1 MREEDSIAAAT
12 AGTNSSLLVSDFFPF
27 RHRELLNAPATG
39 HPWDQKKLVNKL
51 NYLNFIESF
60 AFLIVCEKNSDK
72 FYLLKVYPQ
81 PCVKNELTCRVNVQS
96 FLSNIVDYSI
106 EYLMIDDG
114 LNAILAPV
122 NCVSAQH
129 NVIKLSLPE
138 NCQVKKLHKTRRY
151 YCKDVFC
158 ELVQGSFKA
167 RGRLIDFTPTAFSI
181 LLDNL
186 PDAES
191 FLDNRRVELTLSSGN
206 QKFFTGPCK
215 IIRDS
220 VNSDKLIVLT
230 PEIAHLER
238 FPKRKMRNPRH
249 IIKPSFILRFN
260 HPLFQKKIERD
271 IQDISTAGFSIM
283 DTPEE
288 EVLIPGL
295 HIPEATIL
303 YAGVLKIPCSIQVLY
318 RREDKNNN
326 CVYLGLTITDMD
338 LKSYTTLNH
347 ILGTYV
353 DSSARVSTEVDMDA
367 LWEFFFD
374 TGFIYGEKYEHLY
387 SYREDFKRTYEKLYQ
402 GDPEVA
408 RHFIYEKNGKIYG
421 HIAMIHA
428 YEPTWIIHHF
438 SSLPFQSKVP
448 ALSILKELTFFT
460 NGFYRLPSSPMKYA
474 ITYYQPDN
482 KIVDKI
488 FGGFTEYL
496 KDKKGSSLDLFSY
509 TLLQKNGSLFSL
521 PAKWVLRNYVSSDL
535 IFIKSFYNNIS
546 DGLLIETI
554 GFDSNPKHLKNSF
567 ASHGLLRDYK
577 IFCLEYCGRQIA
589 FFIINKSNLG
599 LNLSDLINCIKVIII
614 DENQLPLNI
623 FISTVNN
630 LINHNYNEEN
640 VPLLVFPSR
649 YLSDNG
655 YYVNKFYRMWALKT
669 NDIYL
674 DKFTEYMNLKFRM
687 KYGN

>member
-1 MREEDSIAAAT
+1 LKEEDSIAAASD
-12 AGTNSSLLVSDFFPF
+12 ANSSLLVADFFPF
-27 RHRELLNAPATG
+27 RHHELLNAPPTG

-51 NYLNFIESF
+51 NYLNFIDNF
-60 AFLIVCEKNSDK
+60 AFLIVCEKKSGT
-72 FYLLKVYPQ
+72 FYLLKAYPQ
-81 PCVKNELTCRVNVQS
+81 PCVKDELICHVNAQS
-96 FLSNIVDYSI
+96 FISNIADYNI

-122 NCVSAQH
+122 KCSSAQH

-138 NCQVKKLHKTRRY
+138 NCQVKKLRKTRRY
-151 YCKDVFC
+151 YCKGVFS
-158 ELVQGSFKA
+158 ELVQGSFKS
-167 RGRLIDFTPTAFSI
+167 RGILIDFTPTAFTI
-181 LLDNL
+181 LLDTL

-191 FLDNRRVELTLSSGN
+191 FLDNKQVELTLFHIN
-206 QKFFTGPCK
+206 QKLFTGPCK

-220 VNSDKLIVLT
+220 VNVDKLIVLS

-249 IIKPSFILRFN
+249 VIKPSFLLRFN

-271 IQDISTAGFSIM
+271 IQDISTAGFSII

-295 HIPEATIL
+295 HIPDATIV

-326 CVYLGLTITDMD
+326 CIHFGLTITDMD
-338 LKSYTTLNH
+338 LESYTNLNH

-428 YEPTWIIHHF
+428 YEPSWLIHHF
-438 SSLPFQSKVP
+438 SARRMGNRLPGPSV
-448 ALSILKELTFFT
+448 LKQIIHYTGAY
-460 NGFYRLPSSPMKYA
+460 NRLPSAGMDHVM
-474 ITYYQPDN
+474 TYYQPNN
-482 KIVDKI
+482 KIIDRI
-488 FGGFTEYL
+488 FGAFTR
-496 KDKKGSSLDLFSY
+496 KINDPSISSVDVFSY
-509 TLLQKNGSLFSL
+509 VVIEKSILTNGLEEPWNIKRCSFNDVNFLNSSYHSLSGGLMINAFGLDTSSESLKNMFLKNGF
-521 PAKWVLRNYVSSDL
+521 KRNYDTYCL
-535 IFIKSFYNNIS
+535 FYQDKPN
-546 DGLLIETI
+546 
-554 GFDSNPKHLKNSF
+554 
-567 ASHGLLRDYK
+567 
-577 IFCLEYCGRQIA
+577 A
-589 FFIINKSNLG
+589 FFIINQSDFG
-599 LNLSDLINCIKVIII
+599 LNLSDLLNSIKVIIL
-614 DENQLPLNI
+614 DQTNLPWSI
-623 FISTVNN
+623 MISAISNFAKFYT
-630 LINHNYNEEN
+630 EEHIPVLFYPTN
-640 VPLLVFPSR
+640 
-649 YLSDNG
+649 YLSSQNIKEEKKYALWILQAHKGSDNFLQ
-655 YYVNKFYRMWALKT
+655 YTNALIKA
-669 NDIYL
+669 
-674 DKFTEYMNLKFRM
+674 
-687 KYGN
+687 